1 MKANTKRT
9 LAGLSGMLMIQSGVT
24 AQAAVD
30 GVSLTQTEQQT
41 YDEVANVQGAFAF
54 DQDVIS
60 PRDDIFN
67 LFGTAATGVC
77 ATPGFVFAQQDGAS
91 DYYLNVGGKLK
102 KSFTVSYSDL
112 ENNSRAEVMKCSCG
126 MSSAVA
132 NAAITGVPMEK
143 IVEMADLEDD
153 VNAVAFKG
161 ADGYTVSV
169 SLDKIKGAML
179 VYKVNGKN
187 TVAEEGG
194 PVQLWMPGAAASYFT
209 RNVTDVEFIH
219 ADDIAGMAAPAAE
232 QRAKVNFVNH
242 FEKSAF
248 HVGDQ
253 ISFEG
258 YADDFD
264 TSIAAVQFSMD
275 GGKTW
280 TTCETNGATP
290 DKWVYWNF
298 TYTAAQPGS
307 YKLDARALTANGN
320 VSPLAASV
328 VFEVE

>member
-1 MKANTKRT
+1 MNSKTKRT
-9 LAGLSGMLMIQSGVT
+9 LAGLSGVMMMQAGVT

-30 GVSLTQTEQQT
+30 GVEVQQAEQQV
-41 YDEVANVQGAFAF
+41 YDEVANVQGAFEF
-54 DQDVIS
+54 NQDVVS

-77 ATPGFVFAQQDGAS
+77 ATPSFVFAQQAEGS
-91 DYYLNVGGKLK
+91 YYLNVGGKLK
-102 KSFTVSYSDL
+102 EAFKISYADL
-112 ENNSRAEVMKCSCG
+112 EKNGRAEVMKCSCA

-132 NAAITGVPMEK
+132 NAAITGVPMER

-153 VNAVAFKG
+153 VNAVAVKG
-161 ADGYTVSV
+161 ADGYTVSI
-169 SLDKIKGAML
+169 SMDKVKNAML
-179 VYKVNGKN
+179 VYKVNGEN
-187 TVAEEGG
+187 TAAEEGG
-194 PVQLWMPGAAASYFT
+194 PVQLWMPGTAANYFT
-209 RNVTDVEFIH
+209 RNVTDIEFIH
-219 ADDIAGMAAPAAE
+219 ADKTAEMAAPDAE
-232 QRAKVNFVNH
+232 QRAKVSFVNR

-248 HVGDQ
+248 QVGDQ

-264 TSIAAVQFSMD
+264 VAIAAVQFSMD

-280 TTCETNGATP
+280 TTCETAGATP

-298 TYTAAQPGS
+298 TYTAAQPGA
-307 YKLDARALTANGN
+307 YKLDARALTANGT
-320 VSPLAASV
+320 VSPLASSI